1 MTIHDF
7 LEICTEVDVLPA
19 VALETE
25 GVRDLLKRDKDR
37 PRMENQ
43 LLLGQLLNAHVDG
56 QDETYLNSPIVNP

>member
-25 GVRDLLKRDKDR
+25 GVRSLLKRDKDN

-43 LLLGQLLNAHVDG
+43 LLLGQILNSHFDG
-56 QDETYLNSPIVNP
+56 QDETFVKSPIVSK